1 MLLVLL
7 LWLWVAGVSYGLGR
21 MLLGRRLAGS
31 LPPELLL
38 AAGLAGLSW
47 VLALLSFGVSIG
59 PAVQWSLSAT
69 AAGYGLWCWLKAP
82 TAARQMWWAGVK
94 SSWRRSGWLSVA
106 AVVLVFGALLLLHAA
121 QMPILSD
128 TGLYHAQTVQW
139 LQTYPVVPGLGN
151 LHGRLAFN
159 SHLHLLTAFFSAR
172 ADSPWASMGQ
182 QAVGS
187 FWFVLLINYA
197 ARQLARPQSSVVLV
211 VYGCVSLIYS
221 FIVFRPWISSPM
233 PDSSVTILTLLL
245 LGWLLEKLLAPGGP
259 APLTR
264 AEAGL
269 LLALLTTAI
278 TYKASA
284 GYLALPL
291 GFALWRL
298 RPAGL
303 SAPRLLGLAGLVGAG
318 VLLPW
323 LGRNMVLSGYPAY
336 PMAPWAA
343 LPFDWTVPTAQA
355 AADLLEIRHFARWPE
370 ADWASGGLQPAAVW
384 IPFWWQQQ
392 APHDRF
398 LALAVVGLAVGLVL
412 AQLVHRGRK
421 LRDAQ
426 VFFWLLLGCCGG
438 WFAAAPAFRFG
449 YGYLIGAAAMGAG
462 LLAGQLPGRVWLRRA
477 VLGGALVYGLN
488 GLRHE
493 ITPSNL
499 ANWLRPA
506 PYAALPVTTTQLEGR
521 PVRLGIRGTGFRCNN
536 APLPCAAGSLPPDL
550 HWRGPHISQGFRR
563 GLEHK
568 KPPINDTASA
578 TANQLTQ
585 Q

>member
-38 AAGLAGLSW
+38 AAGLVGLSW
-47 VLALLSFGVSIG
+47 LLALLSFGVSIG

-159 SHLHLLTAFFSAR
+159 SHLHLLTGFFSAR
-172 ADSPWASMGQ
+172 ADSPWASLGQ
-182 QAVGS
+182 QAAGS
-187 FWFVLLINYA
+187 FWFVLLVSYT
-197 ARQLARPQSSVVLV
+197 ARQLARPRPSGVLA
-211 VYGCVSLIYS
+211 VYGGLSLVYT
-221 FIVFRPWISSPM
+221 FIAFRPWVSSPM
-233 PDSSVTILTLLL
+233 PDSGVTILTLLT
-245 LGWLLEKLLAPGGP
+245 LGWLLEKLLAPGGSV
-259 APLTR
+259 PLSR
-264 AEAGL
+264 SEAGL
-269 LLALLTTAI
+269 LAALLATAV

-298 RPAGL
+298 RPVGF
-303 SAPRLLGLAGLVGAG
+303 SAPHLLGLVSLIGALVA
-318 VLLPW
+318 LPW
-323 LGRNMVLSGYPAY
+323 LGRNVVLSGYPVY
-336 PMAPWAA
+336 PLAPWAA
-343 LPFDWTVPTAQA
+343 LPLNWTVPATQA
-355 AADLLEIRHFARWPE
+355 ATDLLEIRYFARWP
-370 ADWASGGLQPAAVW
+370 AGDWVTGGHQPALAWV
-384 IPFWWQQQ
+384 PFWWRQQ
-392 APHDRF
+392 APHDQF
-398 LALAVVGLAVGLVL
+398 LALAISALA
-412 AQLVHRGRK
+412 
-421 LRDAQ
+421 
-426 VFFWLLLGCCGG
+426 LLLALRHIVAPVRQQRSATVLFGLLLACCGL

-449 YGYLIGAAAMGAG
+449 YGYLIGAAATGAG
-462 LLAGQLPGRVWLRRA
+462 LLAGGSLGGLWLRRA
-477 VLGGALVYGLN
+477 VLVLALGYGLN

-493 ITPSNL
+493 IGAFSLGT
-499 ANWLRPA
+499 WFRPA
-506 PYAALPVTTTQLEGR
+506 PYAALPVATTRLDGR
-521 PVRLGIRGTGFRCNN
+521 SVRLGIRGSGFRCNN
-536 APLPCAAGSLPPDL
+536 CSLPCAAGPLPPDL
-550 HWRGPHISQGFRR
+550 HWRGPRISQGFRR
-563 GLEHK
+563 GPE
-568 KPPINDTASA
+568 
-578 TANQLTQ
+578 
-585 Q
+585 